1 VTHPPRDVGPIEGR
15 EVVRDRPPPGPSA
28 APPSSAASP
37 PPPYSPPDAGAAPE
51 SDAVA
56 GGGSRLPVLRPQT
69 QAAFAQA
76 MYDIR
81 HSRGRNVPNSR
92 PLPDWVQ
99 RLAWVLDS
107 AFKVPGTADRRVGVD
122 GLLAIVPVVG
132 DAAGIALSLT
142 VVLAGVAA
150 GVSIPTLIRMLLNV
164 GLEALVGLVPFG
176 GTLFDM
182 VFKANIRNVVLMEKD
197 LADRRATRRSSLA
210 VLVLSLG
217 VLVVGAV
224 MTVVISLASV
234 AFLVWLL
241 LRIFGATG

>member
-1 VTHPPRDVGPIEGR
+1 MPTPPT
-15 EVVRDRPPPGPSA
+15 A
-28 APPSSAASP
+28 
-37 PPPYSPPDAGAAPE
+37 PPPYVAPDATARG
-51 SDAVA
+51 DD
-56 GGGSRLPVLRPQT
+56 SRLPELRPQT
-69 QAAFAQA
+69 QAAFAKA

-122 GLLAIVPVVG
+122 GLLALVPVVG
-132 DAAGIALSLT
+132 DAAGLGLSLA

-164 GLEALVGLVPFG
+164 GLEALVGLIPFG
-176 GTLFDM
+176 GTVFDM

-210 VLVLSLG
+210 VLVLS
-217 VLVVGAV
+217 VLVLVIGALMAV
-224 MTVVISLASV
+224 ALAMLSV
-234 AFLVWLL
+234 AVVVWLL
-241 LRIFGATG
+241 YRIF